1 MKTRFNK
8 DYFVAAF
15 WRAFRTFFQVIA
27 SSIVVGAAMDEIDW
41 LKILSVAFV
50 AAIAS
55 LAMSFSKEI
64 PEMSTDGEMVIDDTD
79 TAKDIY
85 SLNLGDNLEKL
96 GTKSVV
102 SFKVKHN
109 S

>member
-1 MKTRFNK
+1 MTTRFNK
-8 DYFVAAF
+8 EYFKAAF

-27 SSIVVGAAMDEIDW
+27 SSVVVGAAFNEVDW
-41 LKILSVAFV
+41 LKILSIAFV

-64 PEMSTDGEMVIDDTD
+64 PEMSTDGEMLIDDTD

-85 SLNLGDNLEKL
+85 SLNLGDELNKL
-96 GTKSVV
+96 GEKPVV
-102 SFKVKHN
+102 SFKVIHK
-109 S
+109 